1 MDKLFKNL
9 DKYKKNIALINMD
22 GEKYTY
28 NDILKFS
35 KKINSKIKKKS
46 IILLIVSNNTES
58 IKGYISFIRSE
69 NLSIILDKSFKTEF
83 AEKIIHKYKPEYIY
97 TPKNFLKDIFSQEI
111 VFNGIDYVLYRTIY
125 KKKIKINKKNLILLT
140 TSGTTQNPKLVRIS
154 NLNITENTKRISDYL
169 QINSKHTT
177 ITTMPMGYSFGLSI
191 INTHLHKGSKIL
203 VNEKTVFDK
212 IFWENIKR
220 YKITSF
226 GGVPNF
232 YEILKKLR
240 FENFY
245 LPTLKYLTQ
254 AGGKL
259 NIETLKYFEKIC
271 RKKKLKFFVMYGQ
284 TEASPRMSYLNFNK
298 LSENLGS
305 IGKPLK
311 NTLFRLVDDKK
322 KFITK
327 PNVVGEIVFYG
338 KNVCLGYANN
348 INDFSKGDINKS
360 RLFTGDLGYKNT
372 KGYYYIT
379 GRKNRFAKIFGV
391 RVNLDDIEH
400 CLRKENYNIK
410 CLNDDNSL
418 KILVEKNYNFENIKN
433 ITYKN
438 FCIRPNSINI
448 QKVES
453 FIERK
458 SYKN

>member
-1 MDKLFKNL
+1 
-9 DKYKKNIALINMD
+9 
-22 GEKYTY
+22 
-28 NDILKFS
+28 
-35 KKINSKIKKKS
+35 
-46 IILLIVSNNTES
+46 
-58 IKGYISFIRSE
+58 
-69 NLSIILDKSFKTEF
+69 
-83 AEKIIHKYKPEYIY
+83 
-97 TPKNFLKDIFSQEI
+97 
-111 VFNGIDYVLYRTIY
+111 
-125 KKKIKINKKNLILLT
+125 
-140 TSGTTQNPKLVRIS
+140 
-154 NLNITENTKRISDYL
+154 
-169 QINSKHTT
+169 
-177 ITTMPMGYSFGLSI
+177 
-191 INTHLHKGSKIL
+191 
-203 VNEKTVFDK
+203 
-212 IFWENIKR
+212 
-220 YKITSF
+220 
-226 GGVPNF
+226 
-232 YEILKKLR
+232 
-240 FENFY
+240 
-245 LPTLKYLTQ
+245 
-254 AGGKL
+254 
-259 NIETLKYFEKIC
+259 
-271 RKKKLKFFVMYGQ
+271 MYGQ

-438 FCIRPNSINI
+438 FGIRPNSINI